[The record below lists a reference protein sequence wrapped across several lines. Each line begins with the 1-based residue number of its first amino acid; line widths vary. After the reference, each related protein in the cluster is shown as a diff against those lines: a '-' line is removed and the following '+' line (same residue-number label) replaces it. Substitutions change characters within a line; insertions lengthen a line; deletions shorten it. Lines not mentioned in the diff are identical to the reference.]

1 MGILYPQFRASSITK
16 RMVYRFE
23 VRQSAALRVHGYPL
37 FVIREEGTPL
47 TNSAARIESIYAQWT
62 NNE

>member
-1 MGILYPQFRASSITK
+1 
-16 RMVYRFE
+16 MVYRFE

-47 TNSAARIESIYAQWT
+47 TNSTARIESIYAQWT